1 MFRHSVG
8 SIECISFFDP
18 DKESLASGHGDTR
31 IDEGTLSN
39 HETGSNLISGRWAP
53 DEESWGAPPAADGA
67 GVGESGDGSG
77 EHAQEEDAATARRSS
92 PHAGEAALNG
102 GDSDCCS
109 TAAAADEEI
118 ESAGVGGVCRQ
129 SLEGTVREAARHEVD
144 VVVED
149 GVGLADVIVGEVDAG
164 ENGTQ
169 VEMEKDGMHAGAG
182 ICV

>member
-1 MFRHSVG
+1 M
-8 SIECISFFDP
+8 
-18 DKESLASGHGDTR
+18 
-31 IDEGTLSN
+31 
-39 HETGSNLISGRWAP
+39 
-53 DEESWGAPPAADGA
+53 
-67 GVGESGDGSG
+67 GESGDGSG
-77 EHAQEEDAATARRSS
+77 EHAQEEDTAAARRSS

-102 GDSDCCS
+102 GDSDCCG